1 MDSTP
6 TQTLQLWRALR
17 TSAMSWMWVARA
29 GGLERDAHAKL
40 MSRRGR
46 QAGIGQ
52 APWSRISG
60 LGPPSPPW
68 APHGDSGNVS
78 TAPTA
83 HGLRQRL
90 AAGSGTGWRDTP
102 PPACT
107 PVSHAPLHHAHHPF
121 TLLPLPLPARL
132 SPHHLACTHLF
143 PTSTCLHVSACL
155 HLLLRETGPRFG
167 GGAGTGDAHGR

>member
-1 MDSTP
+1 MRTPRADGQWAKSWGPQGTNRELGDS
-6 TQTLQLWRALR
+6 
-17 TSAMSWMWVARA
+17 SRA
-29 GGLERDAHAKL
+29 GAKQA
-40 MSRRGR
+40 SARRHGHVYL
-46 QAGIGQ
+46 AL
-52 APWSRISG
+52 APT
-60 LGPPSPPW
+60 SPPGP
-68 APHGDSGNVS
+68 PHGDSGNVS

-83 HGLRQRL
+83 RGLRQRL

-143 PTSTCLHVSACL
+143 PTSTCLHVTACL

-167 GGAGTGDAHGR
+167 GGAGTGDAHGH